1 GWDQASGIAI
11 DGSGN
16 VYVTGSSQGS
26 GTGFDYATIKYDSS
40 GNEQWVARYNGP
52 GNGTDEASA
61 IAIDGSGNIY
71 VTGFSDGSGNGV
83 DYATIKYDSSGN
95 EQWVA
100 RYNGPGNSVDAATAI
115 AVDGSGNTYVTG
127 HSRGLGSCN
136 FSCSD
141 YATIKYQNSGTQ
153 EWVARYNGPGNG
165 DDEGDFIAVDSSG
178 NVYVAG
184 LSTGSG
190 TGWDYATIK
199 YNASGVQ
206 QWVTRYNGPAG
217 GNDAPNGMAI
227 DAAGNVYV
235 TGNSLGI
242 GTGYDYATV
251 KYNSSGTQQWVTRYN
266 GPGNLDDVAQAM
278 AVDLSGNAYV
288 TGKSQSSNGDTDYA
302 TIKYS
307 ASGAEQ
313 WVARY
318 KGPGNSEDIATAI
331 ALDGSGNV
339 VVTGYST

>member
-1 GWDQASGIAI
+1 MALCAVLGSLFSALTATAQEIWVATYNGPANASDFGHSIAV
-11 DGSGN
+11 DSPGN
-16 VYVTGSSQGS
+16 VYVTGWSI
-26 GTGFDYATIKYDSS
+26 GTGWDYATIKY
-40 GNEQWVARYNGP
+40 N
-52 GNGTDEASA
+52 
-61 IAIDGSGNIY
+61 
-71 VTGFSDGSGNGV
+71 
-83 DYATIKYDSSGN
+83 
-95 EQWVA
+95 
-100 RYNGPGNSVDAATAI
+100 
-115 AVDGSGNTYVTG
+115 
-127 HSRGLGSCN
+127 
-136 FSCSD
+136 
-141 YATIKYQNSGTQ
+141 NSGTQ
-153 EWVARYNGPGNG
+153 QWVARYNGPGNG

-266 GPGNLDDVAQAM
+266 GPVNGGDYGNAI
-278 AVDLSGNAYV
+278 AVDS
-288 TGKSQSSNGDTDYA
+288 
-302 TIKYS
+302 
-307 ASGAEQ
+307 
-313 WVARY
+313 
-318 KGPGNSEDIATAI
+318 
-331 ALDGSGNV
+331 SGNV
-339 VVTGYST
+339 YVTRVEPRLRHGL